1 MAFNK
6 MHLKYILIKEKQKKI
21 KMYIKTVRNQ
31 SNYSYLM
38 TFFFLDISRLAI
50 FLLHAI
56 KITDILLTLAK

>member
-56 KITDILLTLAK
+56 KITDILLT